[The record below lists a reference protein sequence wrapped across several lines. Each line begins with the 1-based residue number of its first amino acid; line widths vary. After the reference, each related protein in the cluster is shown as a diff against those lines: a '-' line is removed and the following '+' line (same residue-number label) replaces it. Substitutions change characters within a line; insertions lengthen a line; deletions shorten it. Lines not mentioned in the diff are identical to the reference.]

1 MPLLTTRLAVLVAV
15 GATAQFVAAIAARGL
30 SPWILAAWLTASVAL
45 MLADWFTAPTPDLV
59 GFERAMPPIAVIG
72 QESSVSWK
80 ITNPLD
86 RPLRVAVADDLA
98 PSLTP
103 TVRRRS
109 IDLPALATAEMS
121 VPITPSRRGLF
132 TPTEVVVRCEGRLGL
147 AARQRARF
155 VPGELRVHP
164 SFRSRKEAE
173 LRINRARVLH
183 PGVRST
189 RLRGSGTEFDQL
201 REYTVDDESR
211 RVDWAA
217 TARAGRPIVKTFRAE
232 RNQTV
237 VNLLDSGRVMAGRVE
252 GVPRLE
258 HAMDAVM
265 TLTALSTGVGD
276 RCGLVIFDKSVG
288 AVVAASNRKSQ
299 LGAVTSAMFAVEPAL
314 VESDYRSAFAATLGR
329 FHRRTMLVIH
339 TDLVEEVVADTL
351 IPALPLVVKTHLV
364 VVAASSDPDVIR
376 WADGPVANGDD
387 ARRRAAA
394 IVSLNDRKRAAARL
408 RSLGAT
414 VVEAP
419 VGTLPGRL
427 ADVYLQAKATGRL

>member
-1 MPLLTTRLAVLVAV
+1 VPVPTTRLATLVAA
-15 GATAQFVAAIAARGL
+15 GALAQFVAAIVARDL
-30 SPWILAAWLTASVAL
+30 SPWILSAWLAASLVL
-45 MLADWFTAPTPDLV
+45 MLADWFTAPNPDSV
-59 GFERAMPPIAVIG
+59 GFERVLPPVAGIG
-72 QESSVSWK
+72 QESALSWK
-80 ITNPLD
+80 VTNPLN

-98 PSLTP
+98 PSLQP
-103 TVRRRS
+103 TVRRTTVV
-109 IDLPALATAEMS
+109 LPPAATAEID
-121 VPITPSRRGLF
+121 VPF
-132 TPTEVVVRCEGRLGL
+132 TPTRRGRFTPREVVVRCDGRLGL
-147 AARQRARF
+147 ASRQGARS
-155 VPGELRVHP
+155 VPGEIRVHP
-164 SFRSRKEAE
+164 NFRSRKEAE
-173 LRINRARVLH
+173 LRMNRARLLH
-183 PGVRST
+183 SGVRST

-201 REYTVDDESR
+201 REYTIDDESR

-217 TARAGRPIVKTFRAE
+217 TARAGRPIVRTFRAE

-237 VNLLDSGRVMAGRVE
+237 VNLLDSGRVMAGRVD

-265 TLTALSTGVGD
+265 TLTALATGVGD
-276 RCGLVIFDKSVG
+276 RCGLVIFDKSVHT
-288 AVVAASNRKSQ
+288 VVAASNRRSQ

-314 VESDYRSAFAATLGR
+314 VESDYRSAFGSTLGH

-376 WADGPVANGDD
+376 WADGPATSGDD

-394 IVSLNDRKRAAARL
+394 IVSLDDRKRAAARL
-408 RSLGAT
+408 RSLGAM

-419 VGTLPGRL
+419 VGVLPARL
-427 ADVYLQAKATGRL
+427 ADVYLRAKATGRL